1 MANVSA
7 RDARLAAP
15 RQSVRRRMLH
25 GLWAHRWF
33 ALAALVAAGL
43 GGWESARVL
52 LGPAV
57 VADRVTRG
65 AIVETV
71 VATGNV
77 LTPYRA
83 NIGSQITGTVTEVL
97 VEEGQQV
104 VKGQPLITLD
114 DTELKAGKVQAEGAL
129 AQAEAR
135 MHQLDDFTLPSAK
148 ETLAQM
154 QANLVDAQKTF
165 DRTNAL
171 VKSGSATQAA
181 LDDARKA
188 LDVARA
194 QHTEAQPAVYT
205 ASPGGSDYVMA

>member
-1 MANVSA
+1 MANSTA
-7 RDARLAAP
+7 HAGRLAAP
-15 RQSVRRRMLH
+15 RQGVGRRLAL

-43 GGWESARVL
+43 GGWQGARVL
-52 LGPAV
+52 FGPSV

-104 VKGQPLITLD
+104 VKGQPLIALD
-114 DTELKAGKVQAEGAL
+114 DTELKAAEVQAEGAL

-135 MHQLDDFTLPSAK
+135 MRQLRDFTLPTAQ
-148 ETLAQM
+148 ETLAQLGIPFI
-154 QANLVDAQKTF
+154 APV
-165 DRTNAL
+165 
-171 VKSGSATQAA
+171 S
-181 LDDARKA
+181 
-188 LDVARA
+188 
-194 QHTEAQPAVYT
+194 
-205 ASPGGSDYVMA
+205 

>member
-114 DTELKAGKVQAEGAL
+114 DTELNAGKVQAEGAL
-129 AQAEAR
+129 DAGDFGANAGESAGRAKDLRSNERPGQERFGDPGRSRRRAKSAR
-135 MHQLDDFTLPSAK
+135 
-148 ETLAQM
+148 
-154 QANLVDAQKTF
+154 
-165 DRTNAL
+165 RC
-171 VKSGSATQAA
+171 G
-181 LDDARKA
+181 
-188 LDVARA
+188 
-194 QHTEAQPAVYT
+194 
-205 ASPGGSDYVMA
+205 